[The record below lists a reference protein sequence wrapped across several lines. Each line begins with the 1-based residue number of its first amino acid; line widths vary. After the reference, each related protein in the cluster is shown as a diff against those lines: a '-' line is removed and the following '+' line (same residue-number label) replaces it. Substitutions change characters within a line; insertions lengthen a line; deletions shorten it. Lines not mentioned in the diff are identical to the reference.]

1 MAKTP
6 ENVSA
11 ASAPP
16 AVVTGVMIGAI
27 LIVAALAGFLLSRP
41 TAPISVGLEA
51 LGGLVLLSLS
61 LAGLIIVSQ
70 ALGLATPHQAL
81 GLPSG
86 SVRALLAFSL
96 VIAFVA
102 IASWSLGDHAHAG
115 AVVYTKA
122 VKPDDSPAAI
132 AAVMTDEQKLFPAPR
147 YTVVFN
153 RASNAVEA
161 AEVIDSE
168 GRQQVFDLQKQI
180 MTIIA
185 TALVTVIGFY
195 FGSKSSSDAAAT
207 IANVQ
212 KQLVAKNNG
221 ADAVEEAPPDKPP
234 SLDDLQ
240 KVSAQIRAMA
250 TAAQTNR
257 DALGAG
263 PLKDLQDAVAGQ
275 TDTKLQSQLSDAQA
289 ALDELDKGVSA
300 TDTDADRSEEEVSKL
315 DATADADTLT
325 TSQGKLAGWLDDATK
340 TDAAFTASLT
350 RFTTA
355 RDAIL
360 AATAKG

>member
-1 MAKTP
+1 VAETP
-6 ENVSA
+6 ANGNVGST
-11 ASAPP
+11 P
-16 AVVTGVMIGAI
+16 AVVTGVLIGAI

-102 IASWSLGDHAHAG
+102 IASWSLGDP
-115 AVVYTKA
+115 VVDTKA
-122 VKPDDSPAAI
+122 VKPDDTAAAI

-221 ADAVEEAPPDKPP
+221 AAAVEEAPPDKPP

-257 DALGAG
+257 DALGAD

-325 TSQGKLAGWLDDATK
+325 PSQGKLAGWLDDATK